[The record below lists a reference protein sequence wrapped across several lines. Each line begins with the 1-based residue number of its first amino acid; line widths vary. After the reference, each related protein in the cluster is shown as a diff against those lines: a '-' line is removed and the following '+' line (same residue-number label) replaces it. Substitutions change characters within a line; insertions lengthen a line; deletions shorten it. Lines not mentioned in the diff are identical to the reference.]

1 MKVNNANKLVVT
13 WSLDKLFSFT
23 DYVLRLMK
31 VIQIQ

>member
-13 WSLDKLFSFT
+13 WSLDKLFSFR
-23 DYVLRLMK
+23 DYVLRVMK